1 MLLKLTSHN
10 VFFAGD
16 TAQTIAK
23 GVGAR
28 FLDLRH
34 IFYNLD
40 WAVPK
45 IVQLTTNY
53 RSHGKILDLA
63 NSVVSLVELFFPKTI
78 DKLSKEESDKDGMK
92 PVVIMPLEGKQ
103 LRALFTGTSMT
114 HDKEAQMTAPQFGCN
129 QVLIVRDQAAKEMI
143 PDIFKNMLCLSVF
156 ESKGLEF
163 DDVIL
168 YNFFHLGDVSKSQ
181 WKLLNDILYE
191 NVKRIKY
198 N

>member
-103 LRALFTGTSMT
+103 LRALFTGTSMNLVAT
-114 HDKEAQMTAPQFGCN
+114 RFSLSETRPQ
-129 QVLIVRDQAAKEMI
+129 RK
-143 PDIFKNMLCLSVF
+143 
-156 ESKGLEF
+156 
-163 DDVIL
+163 
-168 YNFFHLGDVSKSQ
+168 
-181 WKLLNDILYE
+181 
-191 NVKRIKY
+191 
-198 N
+198 